1 MPNGWIPA
9 GDFRKLHCLSSHLM
23 AKDGRDGG
31 GSRHVIEAQLKML
44 CCLKFCSAMKSGLDD
59 EY

>member
-1 MPNGWIPA
+1 
-9 GDFRKLHCLSSHLM
+9 M

-59 EY
+59 EYWKSFITESNKK